1 MQDNDNSSS
10 PPRRAR
16 VSAKSSNR
24 ADRTQN
30 SNAINS
36 RSSGGALSETSNNME
51 LSTNPTS
58 DKTISGSTLHVCD
71 GPSSAHSGDAGLG
84 HAASSARLGGL
95 GGVTAHEDGMHVHSG
110 GDGDTIVISS
120 EESRHNEVEVRTND
134 KSMNT
139 AESDESFIVQDCTDT
154 TVESTTSV
162 SPQSTATDKTG
173 QTSASSSRLSS
184 SQDQEEP
191 QQPSSR
197 STSRR
202 RGGSAG
208 PRSRRSESRASS
220 VCSEAGGGEEESV
233 ARTQPTKRRQRQKV
247 CHGESDSSTCSC
259 KGGAGTYY

>member
-1 MQDNDNSSS
+1 M
-10 PPRRAR
+10 
-16 VSAKSSNR
+16 SAKSSNR

-36 RSSGGALSETSNNME
+36 RSSGGALSETSNNTE
-51 LSTNPTS
+51 PSTNPTS
-58 DKTISGSTLHVCD
+58 DKTVSGSTLCD
-71 GPSSAHSGDAGLG
+71 GPSSTHSQDAGLG
-84 HAASSARLGGL
+84 HTASSARLGDL

-139 AESDESFIVQDCTDT
+139 AESDESFVVQDCTDT

-162 SPQSTATDKTG
+162 SPQSTATGKTS
-173 QTSASSSRLSS
+173 QTSASSSRQSS
-184 SQDQEEP
+184 SWDREEP
-191 QQPSSR
+191 QQLSSR
-197 STSRR
+197 STSKR

-220 VCSEAGGGEEESV
+220 VCSEAGGGGEEESV

-247 CHGESDSSTCSC
+247 CHGDPYSC
-259 KGGAGTYY
+259 KGQAGWHLHVNVGGLSNPIEP

>member
-1 MQDNDNSSS
+1 M
-10 PPRRAR
+10 
-16 VSAKSSNR
+16 SAKSSNR

-36 RSSGGALSETSNNME
+36 RSSGGALSETSNNTE
-51 LSTNPTS
+51 PSTNPTS
-58 DKTISGSTLHVCD
+58 DKTISGSTLCD
-71 GPSSAHSGDAGLG
+71 GPSSTHSQDAGLG
-84 HAASSARLGGL
+84 HTASARLGDL

-139 AESDESFIVQDCTDT
+139 AESDESFVVQDCTDT

-162 SPQSTATDKTG
+162 SPQSTATGKTS
-173 QTSASSSRLSS
+173 QTSASSSLLSS
-184 SQDQEEP
+184 SQDREGP
-191 QQPSSR
+191 QQLSSR

-208 PRSRRSESRASS
+208 PRSWRSESRASS